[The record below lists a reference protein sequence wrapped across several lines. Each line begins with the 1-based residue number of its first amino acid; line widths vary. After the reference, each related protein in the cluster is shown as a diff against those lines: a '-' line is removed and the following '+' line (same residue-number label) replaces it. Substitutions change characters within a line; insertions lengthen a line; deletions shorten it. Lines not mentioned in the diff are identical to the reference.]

1 METWS
6 FYSAGI
12 RIARFWPAA
21 GTLEWACL
29 DDGAGVLGAR
39 GAMNEENAEWF
50 ARRYQFSPA
59 AFFEGLSAWNEAF
72 AGGGSPVSCGGS
84 RYDRRPD
91 GFYAQREARFPK
103 DILFAD
109 GAVRAQLCSNGN
121 GTTVLVQDGWEA
133 RTPAG
138 AWLAYAPAEPACPV
152 RAGGSPPWSSPGG
165 GGGSLG

>member
-1 METWS
+1 
-6 FYSAGI
+6 
-12 RIARFWPAA
+12 
-21 GTLEWACL
+21 
-29 DDGAGVLGAR
+29 
-39 GAMNEENAEWF
+39 MNEENAEWF

-133 RTPAG
+133 RPRARG
-138 AWLAYAPAEPACPV
+138 LPMRLRSRYARCARWAPLWCP
-152 RAGGSPPWSSPGG
+152 RGMG
-165 GGGSLG
+165 

>member
-138 AWLAYAPAEPACPV
+138 AWLAYAPAEPVCPV
-152 RAGGSPPWSSPGG
+152 RARAP
-165 GGGSLG
+165 